1 MLLLVRKGRD
11 GYFERDKVRSVL
23 EGSAAKVSSQLGLA
37 IVEVQVSISMD
48 SGLLWANF
56 WGAFRATFGAL
67 FGLLFVLLN

>member
-37 IVEVQVSISMD
+37 IVEVQVSSSID
-48 SGLLWANF
+48 SGHYW
-56 WGAFRATFGAL
+56 ATFGAL
-67 FGLLFVLLN
+67 FVFAFALLN